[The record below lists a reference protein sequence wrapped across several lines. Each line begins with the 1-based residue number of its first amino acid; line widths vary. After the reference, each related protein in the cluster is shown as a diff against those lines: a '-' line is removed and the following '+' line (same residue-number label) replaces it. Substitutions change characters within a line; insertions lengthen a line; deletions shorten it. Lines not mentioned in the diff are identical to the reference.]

1 MNTEGRWLA
10 TRRPERAGRG
20 QLGRLKPSDEPSSLS
35 DFGASGEVR
44 QGDRSVGLGPDA
56 EPARRLGGAGARDD
70 PIDDPIARDDPIA
83 QLRADRAEAS
93 ARGDPMASLCMLA
106 SVGGGEPRVRTLV
119 LRDLNGT
126 VAPESVPEGFA
137 ATGFGLFLNRT
148 SPKFREFGESGSVAL
163 LVYLPSLAVQYRLR
177 CCLRPLSA
185 QIVRESWQLRPSVPK
200 RMDWLYERFPQS
212 GVIGSRE
219 ELVGLLQCSDPT
231 DAPATA
237 VGFVLN
243 TDSVETPGSGTG
255 GRHPRPAPLHRRR

>member
-1 MNTEGRWLA
+1 
-10 TRRPERAGRG
+10 
-20 QLGRLKPSDEPSSLS
+20 
-35 DFGASGEVR
+35 
-44 QGDRSVGLGPDA
+44 
-56 EPARRLGGAGARDD
+56 
-70 PIDDPIARDDPIA
+70 
-83 QLRADRAEAS
+83 
-93 ARGDPMASLCMLA
+93 MASLCMLA

-126 VAPESVPEGFA
+126 VAEESVPEGFA

-177 CCLRPLSA
+177 CCLRPLPA

-219 ELVGLLQCSDPT
+219 ELVQLLQGSDPT

-243 TDSVETPGSGTG
+243 TDSVERLDLAQEDGI
-255 GRHPRPAPLHRRR
+255 HDRRRYTVYGDGWVEEILVP